1 MNNLVVVKELKE
13 QEDSEGMIIVNRSRE
28 RKTTVKTCDN
38 NQRKKSKGSKRTK
51 SSRDIKDANNE
62 SLAVQQKNIINKT
75 AINEG
80 NKDEGAKAI

>member
-1 MNNLVVVKELKE
+1 
-13 QEDSEGMIIVNRSRE
+13 MIIVNRSRE

-62 SLAVQQKNIINKT
+62 SLAVQQKNLINKT

-80 NKDEGAKAI
+80 NKDEGSKAI